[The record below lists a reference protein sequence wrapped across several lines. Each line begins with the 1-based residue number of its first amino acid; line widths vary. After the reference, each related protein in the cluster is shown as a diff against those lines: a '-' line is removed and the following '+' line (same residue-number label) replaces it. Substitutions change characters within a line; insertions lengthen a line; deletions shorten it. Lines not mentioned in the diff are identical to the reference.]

1 MRAQYQSDAM
11 FKMQCCPLHV
21 QYVLVDQ
28 PLLMFVM
35 FFSHFSFADTSGR
48 ATEGD
53 GLGGE
58 TPVPREGLVSTLRCN
73 CVMYLLKY

>member
-1 MRAQYQSDAM
+1 M

-21 QYVLVDQ
+21 QYVHVDQ
-28 PLLMFVM
+28 PLLIFVM

-58 TPVPREGLVSTLRCN
+58 TPVPREG
-73 CVMYLLKY
+73 